1 MSLLTTIEPSELE
14 KGFVS
19 AEDRKIIAED
29 KPERFQVLRFD
40 CKNVILFEAKIVK
53 EGKS

>member
-40 CKNVILFEAKIVK
+40 YKKCYYVINTFHRL
-53 EGKS
+53 KS